1 MPLLFSLTQCG
12 LSDLK
17 AGEVCQKQA
26 EAVPEKPATSRLF
39 NAPLKHQSRSLNDPL
54 CPPEHVSGA
63 IGSHSKAS
71 GLQQYQNDST
81 QSRCITPSSLLHPN
95 SQRPDRYPTCR
106 QQRREDETCRKN
118 TKITTRYARR
128 LTLAT

>member
-39 NAPLKHQSRSLNDPL
+39 NALKSCNLGNLRKNPQNDPHFDPHQKCRL
-54 CPPEHVSGA
+54 C
-63 IGSHSKAS
+63 
-71 GLQQYQNDST
+71 LQPLRMIQLTTQNWHGD
-81 QSRCITPSSLLHPN
+81 
-95 SQRPDRYPTCR
+95 DRDTDVC
-106 QQRREDETCRKN
+106 
-118 TKITTRYARR
+118 
-128 LTLAT
+128 

>member
-39 NAPLKHQSRSLNDPL
+39 NAHRN
-54 CPPEHVSGA
+54 PPTSTSPRNYWAHPVLSVSGDPRKTRK
-63 IGSHSKAS
+63 IRRQGV
-71 GLQQYQNDST
+71 G
-81 QSRCITPSSLLHPN
+81 QSVGWN
-95 SQRPDRYPTCR
+95 VWVG
-106 QQRREDETCRKN
+106 
-118 TKITTRYARR
+118 
-128 LTLAT
+128 